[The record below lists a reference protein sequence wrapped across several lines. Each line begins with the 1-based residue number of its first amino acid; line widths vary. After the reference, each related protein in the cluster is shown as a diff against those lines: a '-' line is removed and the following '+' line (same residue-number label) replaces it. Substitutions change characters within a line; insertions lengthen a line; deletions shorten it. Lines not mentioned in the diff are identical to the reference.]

1 MTRKDRSLVAEAWS
15 QATPRPQDEA
25 AFEAL
30 FLAHYDAVYRL
41 LAHIVGS
48 PQEAEDL
55 AQEAFL
61 RLYRQ
66 RFPAGREHHVRG
78 WLLRVA
84 TNLAYNAL
92 RGDRRR
98 AQRQNAAARQET
110 ASPGAADP
118 AEAVARQEEQA
129 RVRQVLASLPDRQ
142 AELLLLRHAG
152 LSYAELA
159 ATLDVAPGSVGT
171 LLARAEAAFAAAYRA
186 AGDDDLPDPA
196 GRRKR

>member
-1 MTRKDRSLVAEAWS
+1 MS
-15 QATPRPQDEA
+15 
-25 AFEAL
+25 
-30 FLAHYDAVYRL
+30 
-41 LAHIVGS
+41 S

-55 AQEAFL
+55 AQETFL

-92 RGDRRR
+92 RGDKRRT
-98 AQRQNAAARQET
+98 QRQNATACQEAT
-110 ASPGAADP
+110 SSDAADP
-118 AEAVARQEEQA
+118 AEAAAQREEQA
-129 RVRQVLASLPDRQ
+129 RVRQVLASLPSRQ

-159 ATLDVAPGSVGT
+159 ATLGVAPGSVGT

-186 AGDDDLPDPA
+186 ASDDDLPDPA
-196 GRRKR
+196 RKRER